1 MTEWYRLPPKTALG
15 LVLVISRSSMV
26 VKITAGKFVQI
37 SITTFG
43 IVSIDKI

>member
-37 SITTFG
+37 SIATFG
-43 IVSIDKI
+43 AVSIDEI